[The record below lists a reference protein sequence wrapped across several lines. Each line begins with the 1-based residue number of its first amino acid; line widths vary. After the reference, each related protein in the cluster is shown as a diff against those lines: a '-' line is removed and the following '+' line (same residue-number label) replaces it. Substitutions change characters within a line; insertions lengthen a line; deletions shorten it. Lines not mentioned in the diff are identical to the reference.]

1 MILTVTLNTA
11 LDITYRTSAL
21 VPHTTH
27 RVSEVVERPGG
38 KGLNVARV
46 LAALGHETVVTGF
59 AGGRTGD
66 VLREL
71 LAGAHHG
78 AGSGYSTGYG
88 PAYGSG
94 YGSAHGP
101 GVDGRRG
108 GAGYGPRRADARHAP
123 GSGSGTGSR
132 YGTGPRSRRGTGGGP
147 VAGPGADGRR
157 GRSTDPDHAGTE
169 SPPPATAG
177 TSTGR
182 ESTAPAQPADSPTA
196 GPDTP
201 GPRPARTPGTGHPRR
216 PGTSPA
222 RATARPVDA
231 LVPIAGSTRRTIA
244 VVDETSGDTTQLNE
258 PGPTVSAAEWHA
270 FLSGYER
277 LLAGAEA
284 VALCGSLPPGI
295 HVGAY
300 AELIRRA
307 RGAGVPVLLDTS
319 GEPLRRGV
327 AARPDLVKPNAD
339 ELAGLTGSREPLRAA
354 RDARRRGA
362 HAVIASLGPD
372 GILAATPD
380 GVWQAAPPAP
390 AKGNPTGAGDSAVAG
405 LLSGLVE
412 QLPWPAR
419 LSRAVALATATVLA
433 PVAGEFDP
441 EAYEELLPR
450 VTVTE
455 HPPE

>member
-1 MILTVTLNTA
+1 MIVTVTLNAA
-11 LDITYRTSAL
+11 LDITYRTPAL

-27 RVSEVVERPGG
+27 RVSDVVERPGG

-46 LAALGHETVVTGF
+46 LSALGHETVVTGF

-71 LAGAHHG
+71 LG
-78 AGSGYSTGYG
+78 GSG
-88 PAYGSG
+88 
-94 YGSAHGP
+94 P
-101 GVDGRRG
+101 G
-108 GAGYGPRRADARHAP
+108 
-123 GSGSGTGSR
+123 GSR
-132 YGTGPRSRRGTGGGP
+132 S
-147 VAGPGADGRR
+147 
-157 GRSTDPDHAGTE
+157 
-169 SPPPATAG
+169 
-177 TSTGR
+177 
-182 ESTAPAQPADSPTA
+182 
-196 GPDTP
+196 
-201 GPRPARTPGTGHPRR
+201 
-216 PGTSPA
+216 
-222 RATARPVDA
+222 RPVDA
-231 LVPIAGSTRRTIA
+231 LVPISGSTRRTLA

-258 PGPTVSAAEWHA
+258 PGPTVSSAEWST
-270 FLSGYER
+270 FLGAYER
-277 LLAGAEA
+277 LLTGADA

-307 RGAGVPVLLDTS
+307 RAAGVPALLDTS

-339 ELAGLTGSREPLRAA
+339 ELARLTGSREPLRAA

-380 GVWQAAPPAP
+380 GVWQATPPAP
-390 AKGNPTGAGDSAVAG
+390 VKGNPTGAGDSAVAG

-412 QLPWPAR
+412 HLPWPAR
-419 LSRAVALATATVLA
+419 LARAVALATATVLA
-433 PVAGEFDP
+433 PAAGEFDA

-450 VTVTE
+450 VAVTE
-455 HPPE
+455 HPGP